1 MRQSAER
8 ALLLWHPVHPAEDQQ
23 TLLLLVSKS
32 SSGVIETIVDAIQRD
47 ISVSI
52 PPAKLSNIK
61 GRMLQLTIQAPSDAQ
76 QLPPNA

>member
-1 MRQSAER
+1 
-8 ALLLWHPVHPAEDQQ
+8 
-23 TLLLLVSKS
+23 LVSKS